1 MGGTLITKVRRQRR
15 SRKREEELESHDWG
29 HNELIPWSE
38 EEESKIVGKYNIRN
52 RM

>member
-1 MGGTLITKVRRQRR
+1 MR

-29 HNELIPWSE
+29 HNELISWSE
-38 EEESKIVGKYNIRN
+38 EENKIVERYNIRN